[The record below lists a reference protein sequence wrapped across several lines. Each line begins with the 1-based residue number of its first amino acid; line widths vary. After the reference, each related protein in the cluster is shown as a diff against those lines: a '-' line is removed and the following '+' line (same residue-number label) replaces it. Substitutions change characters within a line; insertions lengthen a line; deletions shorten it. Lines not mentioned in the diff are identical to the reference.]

1 MMRRDSGIAVG
12 GGVMAVLVALGKL
25 VADALRHP
33 NTDKQIIFT
42 DHSVKVQDAPSRQAV
57 GR

>member
-1 MMRRDSGIAVG
+1 MKRDSAIAAVG
-12 GGVMAVLVALGKL
+12 ALPVLVALGKL

-33 NTDKQIIFT
+33 NIDKQIIFT
-42 DHSVKVQDAPSRQAV
+42 DHSVRVRDVAPHQPV